1 MPYIH
6 VPPLHLGP
14 LTVHAFGVISVVA
27 IVLGVKATRHC
38 AADLGLDIHLV
49 DRLMPW
55 VLLGV
60 IVGAHL
66 VSVLL
71 YSPDRIMGEPLVLLR
86 LWDGISSYGG
96 ILGGVIA
103 ALLFF
108 RRLGLRMRHYKQ
120 ALLFGAVVS
129 LLVGR
134 FGCSIAHDHPGR
146 ITDAPVAV
154 QGWPTADTPDRSLG
168 LYTDGPRRHDLG
180 LYEFLYLIPLTGALF
195 ALRRFRP
202 FEDFHLVFVLL
213 LYTPARFLLDYLRV
227 YEKRYWGLTPGQYLS
242 AAFFLVAIYLLCHRL
257 KQARIINGPARHF
270 FKGPT

>member
-1 MPYIH
+1 MA
-6 VPPLHLGP
+6 VL
-14 LTVHAFGVISVVA
+14 A

-49 DRLMPW
+49 DRLMPR

-60 IVGAHL
+60 IIGAHL
-66 VSVLL
+66 ISVIL
-71 YSPDRIMGEPLVLLR
+71 YQPDRIIHEPLILVK
-86 LWDGISSYGG
+86 LWDGISSFGG
-96 ILGGVIA
+96 ILGGLIA
-103 ALLFF
+103 AYLFF

-134 FGCSIAHDHPGR
+134 FGCSIVHDHPGR
-146 ITDAPVAV
+146 TTSAPVAV
-154 QGWPTADTPDRSLG
+154 QGWPTTDTPQRSLG

-180 LYEFLYLIPLTGALF
+180 LYEFLYLIPLTGALY

-213 LYTPARFLLDYLRV
+213 LYTPVRFFLDYLRV
-227 YEKRYWGLTPGQYLS
+227 YERRYYGLTPGQYLS
-242 AAFFLVAIYLLCHRL
+242 ALFFIVTIYLMFHRL
-257 KQARIINGPARHF
+257 KQLGIRPASEASIQG
-270 FKGPT
+270 KDIKNASG